1 MKIAAEYFLSFLL
14 NASWQIALVA
24 VVASFAD
31 LLLRKTMA
39 RYRHRVWVAAL
50 MLSLALPLLTSLR
63 PLLKSTTLTPGAPPV
78 EAVAP
83 VIVTADIPE
92 TNPTAAAAI

>member
-14 NASWQIALVA
+14 NASWQVALVA

-31 LLLRKTMA
+31 LLLRRTMA

-50 MLSLALPLLTSLR
+50 VLSLALPLLTSLR
-63 PLLKSTTLTPGAPPV
+63 PLQ
-78 EAVAP
+78 
-83 VIVTADIPE
+83 
-92 TNPTAAAAI
+92 